1 MKITEEEIR
10 RISSPTVY
18 RRGVEYFREGRV
30 HIRLRNPDELVAVID
45 DDEIYNVVVRF
56 DEDNKIIDSYCTCPY
71 FLTMNCTCKHIVASL
86 KVRQKELEDGEGF
99 ADEND
104 RLAKLLCTAFA
115 EKDEDKIH
123 LNASYVFKADVTDCN
138 NPKYSISISIGSQ
151 KPESVN
157 AIDAFLLAYLG
168 IGEYKLS
175 KFRSFSKDKYE
186 FSELDEQILD
196 ILSESC
202 QNKNSAG
209 MYTKRLI
216 FTDFGEMTA
225 KRLFPLLIK
234 AHTEFY
240 VNDIRLTD
248 MQVRIEN
255 PDIPIDVVARQG
267 RITLSVPEGGYS
279 LFTDGSWFLYAGDV
293 YKTTPEWR
301 KRHMPI
307 YSTLSQSARTQVDFI
322 GENSMLFASNVLPG
336 LKNASGVVLDG
347 VEEIVVAG
355 EPEFFVYFDYD
366 GKNVYAVVT
375 VNYGS
380 IRLRLP
386 EDSPDYKGKIVV
398 RKHMAENAVLKFFTS
413 FNLINGTYVLDDTNE
428 IYKFVTKELPELE
441 KLAKITA
448 DSDFNAIRAKKEVE
462 IKITAGYVKET
473 DLLEVGFESEL
484 SAEDIKGVLSA
495 IRLKNDYYRS
505 LDGSFFSLEG
515 KNNSAYLLGCLNI
528 EEGDIDSGKKQLL
541 KYHALYLAG
550 LAESGRISKNDAFD
564 QFIAEIKAV
573 KADIPKHLEG
583 VLRGY
588 QKDAVNWMLM
598 LEKLGFGGIL
608 ADDMGL
614 GKTLEVIA
622 FVLCEKRSAPS
633 LVVVPS
639 ALLYNWCNEIKRFAP
654 DATCV
659 VIDGSR
665 EERAQKL
672 GKISGSDFVITSY
685 PMLRRDG
692 ALYSEIEFENCFID
706 EAQYI
711 KNPKTM
717 NAHGVKRI
725 RAKNRFALTGTPIEN
740 SLLELWSVF
749 DYIMPGYLGSKNSFV
764 QKYERPVMQGFEG
777 ASEALRMRI
786 RPFTMR
792 RLKKD
797 VLLELPEKIEETML
811 SELCGE
817 QKRMYSAFLAIA
829 KEKANGYMKES
840 NARFMILSLLTR
852 LRQICC
858 HPSLFDENYHKGSAK
873 LDLLSEIV
881 LSAIAGGHRLL
892 VFSQF
897 TSMLGIIKKELTQ
910 KGVDCFYLDGSTG
923 ARERVELVNRFNS
936 GEKQVFLISLKAG
949 GTGLNLT
956 GADTVIHYDPWW
968 NPAVTDQASDRAY
981 RIGQTKAVHVI
992 RLAASGTIEE
1002 KILKLQDRKRSLADD
1017 IITQNNASISSLT
1030 NEEILSLFDMD

>member
-10 RISSPTVY
+10 RISSQSVY
-18 RRGVEYFREGRV
+18 RRGVEYSSEGRV
-30 HIRLRNPDELVAVID
+30 HIRLRNPDELVAVVD

-56 DEDNKIIDSYCTCPY
+56 DEDDKITDSYCTCPY

-86 KVRQKELEDGEGF
+86 KVRQKELEEGEGF

-104 RLAKLLCTAFA
+104 RLAKLLCTAFS
-115 EKDEDKIH
+115 EKDNDKIH

-138 NPKYSISISIGSQ
+138 NPKYSIGIAIGSQ
-151 KPESVN
+151 EPERVN
-157 AIDAFLLAYLG
+157 AIDAFLLAYSG

-175 KFRSFSKDKYE
+175 KFRSFSRDKYE

-202 QNKNSAG
+202 QNKNGAG

-216 FTDFGEMTA
+216 FTDFGEITA
-225 KRLFPLLIK
+225 KRLFPLIIK

-248 MQVRIEN
+248 MQVRMED
-255 PDIPIDVVARQG
+255 PDIPIDVAARQSG
-267 RITLSVPEGGYS
+267 ITLSVPEGGYS
-279 LFTDGSWFLYAGDV
+279 LFSDGSWFLYSGDV
-293 YKTTPEWR
+293 YKTTSEWR
-301 KRHMPI
+301 KRYMPI
-307 YSTLSQSARTQVDFI
+307 YSTLSLSARTQVDFV
-322 GENSMLFASNVLPG
+322 GENSILFASNVLPG

-347 VEEIVVAG
+347 VEELVVNSK
-355 EPEFFVYFDYD
+355 PEFLVYFDYD
-366 GKNVYAVVT
+366 GKYIYAVVT

-386 EDSPDYKGKIVV
+386 EESPDYKGKIVV
-398 RKHMAENAVLKFFTS
+398 RDHTAENSVLKFFTS
-413 FNLINGTYVLDDTNE
+413 FNYANGTYILGDDTE
-428 IYKFVTKELPELE
+428 IFRFVTKELPELE
-441 KLAKITA
+441 KLSKIMS
-448 DSDFNAIRAKKEVE
+448 DSNFNAIKAKKEFRMD
-462 IKITAGYVKET
+462 ITASYTGET

-495 IRLKNDYYRS
+495 IKQKSDFYRS
-505 LDGSFFSLEG
+505 SDGHFFTLDGKS
-515 KNNSAYLLGCLNI
+515 NSAWLLSYLNI
-528 EEGDIDSGKKQLL
+528 EEEDVDRGKKLL
-541 KYHALYLAG
+541 PKYHALYLSG
-550 LAESGRISKNDAFD
+550 LAESGRIKKDEAFD
-564 QFIAEIKAV
+564 RFIKDIKSV
-573 KADIPKHLEG
+573 KANIPAHIDS

-588 QKDAVNWMLM
+588 QKEAVNWMLM
-598 LEKLGFGGIL
+598 LERLGFGGIL

-639 ALLYNWCNEIKRFAP
+639 ALLYNWKSEIIRFAP
-654 DATCV
+654 DAKCV
-659 VIDGSR
+659 IIDGTR
-665 EERAQKL
+665 EERADKL
-672 GKISGSDFVITSY
+672 SGIQGADFVITSY

-692 ALYSEIEFENCFID
+692 ALYTEIEFENCFID

-717 NAHGVKRI
+717 NAHGVKKI
-725 RAKNRFALTGTPIEN
+725 KAKSRFALTGTPVEN

-749 DYIMPGYLGSKNSFV
+749 DYIMPGYLGSKNTFS
-764 QKYERPVMQGFEG
+764 QKYEKPVMQGFEG

-792 RLKKD
+792 RMKND
-797 VLLELPEKIEETML
+797 VLPELPEKIEETML
-811 SELCGE
+811 AELSGE
-817 QKRMYSAFLAIA
+817 QKRMYLAFLEIA
-829 KEKANGYMKES
+829 REKADNYMKETNS
-840 NARFMILSLLTR
+840 RFMILSLLTR

-858 HPSLFDENYHKGSAK
+858 HPSLFDESYHKGSSK
-873 LDLLSEIV
+873 LELLCEIV

-892 VFSQF
+892 IFSQF
-897 TSMLGIIKKELTQ
+897 TSMLGIIRKELDA
-910 KGVDCFYLDGSTG
+910 KGVDCFYLDGSTESS
-923 ARERVELVNRFNS
+923 ERLELANRFNN

-981 RIGQTKAVHVI
+981 RIGQTKAVQVI

-1017 IITQNNASISSLT
+1017 IITKNNASISSLT
-1030 NEEILSLFDMD
+1030 NEEILSLFDAD